1 MKSAFAFEIT
11 HRSGLIDAFT
21 VTAES
26 LREAWWLAERLTGGG
41 TVKTANVRNPDAFG
55 DTYWHS
61 LTEARKLEHIVRLAA

>member
-26 LREAWWLAERLTGGG
+26 LREAWFTAQRLTGAATIK
-41 TVKTANVRNPDAFG
+41 TVKVRAPAALG
-55 DTYWHS
+55 DTYWHP
-61 LTEARKLEHIVRLAA
+61 LHEAQKMEHIARVTA